1 MHWDVILRG
10 AKVFDGTGGPGEV
23 VDIAVRDGRIAAKGA
38 NLPADSTRAVH
49 DVAGQWLIPGLI
61 DIHTHEDLEA
71 ELDPGLP
78 EMVRHGTT
86 TAIIGNCSLGLA
98 FGAQRR
104 DGQDPLVDC
113 FARVENM
120 PKGVLARVA
129 EKATWN
135 TPEEY
140 LQHLDSLPLSVNLA
154 PFLPHSMLRIEVMGL
169 EASINR
175 DPTAAELDQMTA
187 ILDKAMDAGYL
198 GFSTD
203 GLPLHYLANHPN
215 VLKRIPTQYA
225 VFNEYRVL
233 TDVVRRHGRVW
244 QMTPA
249 PDKGKLTLKLMGLTS
264 GRLYGKPLKV
274 TALAAL
280 ESVNN
285 RLQLWQ
291 AMTLTNVLNS
301 AIFDGHLRMQ
311 ALAAPFR
318 IYSEGVVSPL
328 AEANPQMRRLIETE
342 LEDVEARHKIFDDPA
357 FVEEFCAMWDVGK
370 SGFNVAAIRRKLK
383 LERQF
388 MTRDLN
394 DMMIFRAP
402 VPSWPGQSMAQIRSR
417 YLLWLSSGLPATN
430 DQDNYDDQEEVRAFE
445 AIGRTAAHEAAFFLA
460 LLRHFDRDLHWY
472 YVAANTNP
480 ATIKRLLL
488 HPKLLPGFNDSG
500 AHVVN
505 MAYFDCNLRALN
517 IAACDSEGLVAH
529 MVKRLTREPA
539 EFFGL
544 DAGRIDIGSRADIT
558 LLNPAALKKY
568 DGEAGVQFVHRD
580 VFGCRQLVNRSDG
593 VVAGVY
599 VRGERVWDGAAFTAV
614 HGTKKLGGA
623 LRAGS
628 AHIS

>member
-10 AKVFDGTGGPGEV
+10 AKVFDGTGGPSEV
-23 VDIAVRDGRIAAKGA
+23 IDIAVRDGRIAAKGA
-38 NLPADSTRAVH
+38 NLPADSAKANH

-104 DGQDPLVDC
+104 NGQDPLVDC

-135 TPEEY
+135 TPDEY
-140 LQHLDSLPLSVNLA
+140 LQHLDTLPLSVNLA

-203 GLPLHYLANHPN
+203 GLPLHYLANQPN
-215 VLKRIPTQYA
+215 LRKRIPTQYA
-225 VFNEYRVL
+225 PFEEYRAL

-249 PDKGKLTLKLMGLTS
+249 PDKGKLTLKLMALTS

-285 RLQLWQ
+285 RMQLWQ
-291 AMTLTNVLNS
+291 AMALTHVLNS
-301 AIFDGHLRMQ
+301 AVLDGHLRMQ
-311 ALAAPFR
+311 SLAAPFR

-342 LEDVEARHKIFDDPA
+342 LEDVEARHKILDDTA

-370 SGFNVAAIRRKLK
+370 SGFNVAAPPH
-383 LERQF
+383 
-388 MTRDLN
+388 
-394 DMMIFRAP
+394 A
-402 VPSWPGQSMAQIRSR
+402 
-417 YLLWLSSGLPATN
+417 
-430 DQDNYDDQEEVRAFE
+430 
-445 AIGRTAAHEAAFFLA
+445 
-460 LLRHFDRDLHWY
+460 
-472 YVAANTNP
+472 
-480 ATIKRLLL
+480 
-488 HPKLLPGFNDSG
+488 
-500 AHVVN
+500 
-505 MAYFDCNLRALN
+505 
-517 IAACDSEGLVAH
+517 
-529 MVKRLTREPA
+529 
-539 EFFGL
+539 
-544 DAGRIDIGSRADIT
+544 
-558 LLNPAALKKY
+558 
-568 DGEAGVQFVHRD
+568 EAGTPVHD
-580 VFGCRQLVNRSDG
+580 PRS
-593 VVAGVY
+593 
-599 VRGERVWDGAAFTAV
+599 E
-614 HGTKKLGGA
+614 
-623 LRAGS
+623 
-628 AHIS
+628 